1 MKHNIRI
8 ATALFAAVFFLQS
21 ASAQVRFG
29 VKAGLN
35 LASISY
41 SDDFISV
48 AESVLETD
56 LSTGMVPSF
65 HVGAQAEFDCGGPI
79 GLSVGAQLSVKGGK
93 LSGDGTALGQPFTFT
108 STASPMYLQVP
119 VAVTFRKNGF
129 YAGVGP
135 YVGFGIGG
143 KVKNKTEAAGQTD
156 EESEDIKFG
165 SSEDDD
171 FASLDYG
178 AGIELGYEFSNIR
191 VSASYSLGLA
201 NIAPKDMVDQAKDQ
215 GMDIS
220 AKNNVIGVSV
230 AYMFGNN

>member
-8 ATALFAAVFFLQS
+8 VLALFAAVFFLQS

-41 SDDFISV
+41 SDDYIGL

-56 LSTGMVPSF
+56 LSTGMVPTF

-79 GLSVGAQLSVKGGK
+79 GFSAGLQLSMKGGK
-93 LSGDGTALGQPFTFT
+93 LSGDGTVLGQPVSFS
-108 STASPMYLQVP
+108 STARPMYLQVP
-119 VAVTFRKNGF
+119 IAVTFRKNGF

-135 YVGFGIGG
+135 YIGFGIGG
-143 KVKNKTEAAGQTD
+143 KVTTKSEAAGQTD
-156 EESEDIKFG
+156 ETSEDISFG

-171 FASLDYG
+171 FESLDYG

-201 NIAPKDMVDQAKDQ
+201 NIAPKDQVDQGKDQ
-215 GMDIS
+215 NLDFS

-230 AYMFGNN
+230 AYLFGGN